1 MQRKHSS
8 SSNACIRNVV
18 FNTGMEEVARILQ
31 SISSAASGIRVT
43 FQEERNF
50 RIECVVAFLVIL
62 GALVVRVSLL
72 EMAVLALA
80 IGLVL
85 ALELVNTTLERL
97 TDSIEPRHSPY
108 LRVVKDCMAAAV
120 LVASL
125 SAMVVG
131 ICVGFS
137 VFIGR

>member
-1 MQRKHSS
+1 MGTLLPIVPSLLVSALCDILSSYLYMVCCRCVVMIIMEKTFMQRKHSS

-85 ALELVNTTLERL
+85 ALELV
-97 TDSIEPRHSPY
+97 
-108 LRVVKDCMAAAV
+108 
-120 LVASL
+120 
-125 SAMVVG
+125 
-131 ICVGFS
+131 
-137 VFIGR
+137 